1 VFPPD
6 ARASAATS
14 QMRWHWP
21 WQRRREQPRPATT
34 DDDAALDASHRATVR
49 DIDARSER
57 VREFVDA
64 VDLLQGPTKEG
75 DRT

>member
-1 VFPPD
+1 MLRSDVHG
-6 ARASAATS
+6 AAIS
-14 QMRWHWP
+14 RVRWHWP
-21 WQRRREQPRPATT
+21 WRRREPPRPATT
-34 DDDAALDASHRATVR
+34 DDDAALDASHRATIR
-49 DIDARSER
+49 DIDARSKR